1 MLIGTVT
8 PESRAVARVLTVG
21 GEIVYDAHV
30 LDQVGR
36 P

>member
-8 PESRAVARVLTVG
+8 PESGARGRVLTLG

-30 LDQVGR
+30 LEQVGR

>member
-1 MLIGTVT
+1 MLIGIVT
-8 PESRAVARVLTVG
+8 PESRARGRVLTLG
-21 GEIVYDAHV
+21 GEIVYDGHV

>member
-8 PESRAVARVLTVG
+8 AESRARGRVLIVG

-30 LDQVGR
+30 LDQVG
-36 P
+36 PP